1 MQYNKI
7 DILLED
13 EDLVAVNKP
22 AGLLTVPGRNGGIS
36 LREVIGSASGLHDFL
51 LLVHRLDRQ
60 TSGVLLLAKT
70 KEAQQHLQ
78 LQFQNR
84 QVHKEYLAIVRGQ
97 PVEDRG
103 TVSVLMAPHGRVTGK
118 MTVKSN
124 KGKSSKT
131 DWEVVERFA
140 GATLLRCH
148 PLTGRQHQIRV
159 HLAHIGL
166 PLLVDRLY
174 GNSEAFYLSE
184 LKPKYHASTRHE
196 ERPLIDRLTLHAH
209 ILTFTHPS
217 NGRQIRLEAPLPKDF
232 RATLDQLRKI

>member
-1 MQYNKI
+1 LRSHNI

-13 EDLVAVNKP
+13 DDLVAVNKP

-36 LREVIGSASGLHDFL
+36 LREVIGSAAGVHDFL

-60 TSGVLLLAKT
+60 TSGALLLAKT
-70 KEAQQHLQ
+70 SQAQQHLQ

-84 QVHKEYLAIVRGQ
+84 QVGKEYLAIVRGQ

-103 TVSVLMAPHGRVTGK
+103 TVDVLMAPHPRVTGK
-118 MTVKSN
+118 MMVKQH
-124 KGKSSKT
+124 KGKSSRT
-131 DWEVVERFA
+131 DWEVVERFS
-140 GATLLRCH
+140 GAALLRCRPH
-148 PLTGRQHQIRV
+148 TGRQHQIRV

-174 GNSEAFYLSE
+174 SEAEVFYLSQ
-184 LKPKYHASTRHE
+184 LKPGYRASNRHE

-209 ILTFTHPS
+209 VLTFNHPRD
-217 NGRQIRLEAPLPKDF
+217 GRPVRIEAPIPKDF

>member
-1 MQYNKI
+1 MRCKNI
-7 DILLED
+7 DILMED
-13 EDLVAVNKP
+13 DHLIAVNKP
-22 AGLLTVPGRNGGIS
+22 AGLLTVPGRKGGIS
-36 LREVIGSASGLHDFL
+36 LREVIGSATGVHDFL

-70 KEAQQHLQ
+70 KEAQQNLQ

-103 TVSVLMAPHGRVTGK
+103 TVQVLMAPHGRVTGK
-118 MTVKSN
+118 MTVKLK
-124 KGKSSKT
+124 KGKPSKT
-131 DWEVVERFA
+131 EWEVVERFPGTA
-140 GATLLRCH
+140 LMRCF
-148 PLTGRQHQIRV
+148 PFTGRQHQIRV

-174 GNSEAFYLSE
+174 GKSEAFYLSQ
-184 LKPKYHASTRHE
+184 LKPKYRSSGRHE

-209 ILTFTHPS
+209 ALRFMHPAD
-217 NGRQIRLEAPLPKDF
+217 GRQIRLEAPIPKDF